1 MKKEKPVNEKKVKTA
16 GRAARKTKAEKKAE
30 RADKKARKE
39 KSAASAKAAAASRRR
54 SRAVDAP
61 ETKHMTSIV
70 RRLHFREIRL
80 RLGAIFGQAVLL
92 VVFLSLGWFL
102 ATEWTLTGRISS
114 DVSRRILHGADNALY
129 YYIADAGGKQLVRV
143 SMREPFI
150 IILIVTSALIV
161 LGLLGLLLSLH
172 RDDKAIRKILA
183 PINALA
189 IKADELNRLSFSE
202 DKYQLIE
209 DAITRMQPS
218 ESEALSFGD
227 SDLQGI
233 ETAVNNLL
241 WRMRESN
248 KQQARFVNDAS
259 HELRTPIAVIKGYS
273 DLLARWGKTDEKILD
288 ESISAIQNESDHMN
302 HLVEQ
307 LLFLARGD
315 SGRTKL
321 SEEMVSLNEMV
332 QEIYEESF
340 MIDENHIYRYQP
352 PENEILFTCDPGL
365 LKQAVRILIDNAAKY
380 TAQGDEIILRA
391 GRNQAGSV
399 YIEVQDTGIGMAEQD
414 VQHMF
419 ERFYRSDN
427 ARNYAGTGLGL
438 SIAKWIVDK
447 HKGHFEILSRTK
459 LGTRIRIVLGA

>member
-1 MKKEKPVNEKKVKTA
+1 MQCPGACFAMKKEKIKKEKPGKEKPKKEKPKKEKK
-16 GRAARKTKAEKKAE
+16 RK
-30 RADKKARKE
+30 ADN
-39 KSAASAKAAAASRRR
+39 
-54 SRAVDAP
+54 P
-61 ETKHMTSIV
+61 ETKRMTSIV
-70 RRLHFREIRL
+70 RKLHFREIRI
-80 RLGAIFGQAVLL
+80 RLGGIFGPAVLL
-92 VVFLSLGWFL
+92 FVFLSLGWFL
-102 ATEWTLTGRISS
+102 STEWTLTGTIST
-114 DVSRRILHGADNALY
+114 DVTRRILHRTGGEFYYLITDGA
-129 YYIADAGGKQLVRV
+129 GKQLVRA
-143 SMREPFI
+143 SMREPFMI
-150 IILIVTSALIV
+150 IIIVTAAVIV
-161 LGLLGLLLSLH
+161 LGLLGLLLSLY
-172 RDDKAIRKILA
+172 RDDKAIRKTLA

-189 IKADELNRLSFSE
+189 IKADELSRLSFSE

-209 DAITRMQPS
+209 DAITRMQPT
-218 ESEALSFGD
+218 ESETLSFGD

-233 ETAVNNLL
+233 ESAVNNLL
-241 WRMRESN
+241 RRMRESN
-248 KQQARFVNDAS
+248 QQQARFVNDAS

-273 DLLARWGKTDEKILD
+273 DMLARWGKTDEKILD
-288 ESISAIQNESDHMN
+288 ESITAIRNESDHMN

-315 SGRTKL
+315 SGRTRL
-321 SEEMVSLNEMV
+321 SEEQVSLNDMM

-340 MIDENHIYRYQP
+340 MIDEDHMYRYQP

-380 TAQGDEIILRA
+380 TAKGDEIILRA
-391 GRNQAGSV
+391 GRNSAGSV

-438 SIAKWIVDK
+438 SIAKWIIDK

>member
-1 MKKEKPVNEKKVKTA
+1 MKKEKPVKEKKEKAA

-30 RADKKARKE
+30 LADKKARKE
-39 KSAASAKAAAASRRR
+39 KTAARAKAAATPRQR
-54 SRAVDAP
+54 SRAADAP
-61 ETKHMTSIV
+61 ETKRMTSIV

-92 VVFLSLGWFL
+92 FVFLSLGWFL
-102 ATEWTLTGRISS
+102 VTEWTLTGQISS
-114 DVSRRILHGADNALY
+114 DVSRRILHGTDTLY
-129 YYIADAGGKQLVRV
+129 YYIADASGKQLVRA

-150 IILIVTSALIV
+150 IILIVAAALIV

-209 DAITRMQPS
+209 DAITRIQPS

-315 SGRTKL
+315 SGRTRL
-321 SEEMVSLNEMV
+321 SEELVSLNEMV

-340 MIDENHIYRYQP
+340 MIDENHLYRYQP

-447 HKGHFEILSRTK
+447 HKGHFEILSRTQ

>member
-1 MKKEKPVNEKKVKTA
+1 MKKEKP
-16 GRAARKTKAEKKAE
+16 RKTKKDKTAVRTKAVYQDG
-30 RADKKARKE
+30 RGRTTD
-39 KSAASAKAAAASRRR
+39 AA
-54 SRAVDAP
+54 
-61 ETKHMTSIV
+61 ETKRMTSIV
-70 RRLHFREIRL
+70 RKLHFREIRL
-80 RLGAIFGQAVLL
+80 RLRGVFGQAVLL
-92 VVFLSLGWFL
+92 FVFLSLGWFL
-102 ATEWTLTGRISS
+102 STEWALTGRISS
-114 DVSRRILHGADNALY
+114 NVSRRILREAGSRFY
-129 YYIADAGGKQLVRV
+129 YCINDASGEQLVRA
-143 SMREPFI
+143 SIREPFI
-150 IILIVTSALIV
+150 IILIVVAALIV
-161 LGLLGLLLSLH
+161 VGLIGFLLSLY

-209 DAITRMQPS
+209 DAITRIQPA
-218 ESEALSFGD
+218 ESETLSFGD

-315 SGRTKL
+315 SGRTQL
-321 SEEMVSLNEMV
+321 SEERISLDEMV

-340 MIDENHIYRYQP
+340 MIDENHLYRYQP
-352 PENEILFTCDPGL
+352 PEDEIFFICDPGL

-391 GRNQAGSV
+391 GRNQTGSV

-438 SIAKWIVDK
+438 SIAKWIIDK
-447 HKGHFEILSRTK
+447 HNGHFEILSRTK
-459 LGTRIRIVLGA
+459 LGTRIRIVLGP

>member
-1 MKKEKPVNEKKVKTA
+1 MKKEKPVKEKKEKAA

-30 RADKKARKE
+30 LADKKARKE
-39 KSAASAKAAAASRRR
+39 KTAARAKAAATPRQR
-54 SRAVDAP
+54 SRAADAP
-61 ETKHMTSIV
+61 ETKRMTSIV

-92 VVFLSLGWFL
+92 FVFLSLGWFL
-102 ATEWTLTGRISS
+102 VTEWTLTGQISS
-114 DVSRRILHGADNALY
+114 DVSRRILYGTDTLY
-129 YYIADAGGKQLVRV
+129 YYIADAGGKQLVRA

-150 IILIVTSALIV
+150 IILIVAAALIV

-209 DAITRMQPS
+209 DAITRIQPS

-315 SGRTKL
+315 SGRTRL
-321 SEEMVSLNEMV
+321 SEELVSLNEMV

-340 MIDENHIYRYQP
+340 MIDENHLYRYQP

>member
-1 MKKEKPVNEKKVKTA
+1 MKKEKPRKTKKEKTA
-16 GRAARKTKAEKKAE
+16 GRTKAVYSGRRG
-30 RADKKARKE
+30 RAA
-39 KSAASAKAAAASRRR
+39 
-54 SRAVDAP
+54 DAP
-61 ETKHMTSIV
+61 ETKRMTSIV
-70 RRLHFREIRL
+70 RKLHFREIRL
-80 RLGAIFGQAVLL
+80 RLRGIFGQAVLL
-92 VVFLSLGWFL
+92 FIFLILGWFL
-102 ATEWTLTGRISS
+102 STEWVLTGRISS
-114 DVSRRILHGADNALY
+114 NVSRRIIREAGNSFY
-129 YYIADAGGKQLVRV
+129 YCINDAGGEQLVRTSV
-143 SMREPFI
+143 REPFI
-150 IILIVTSALIV
+150 IILIVVAALIV
-161 LGLLGLLLSLH
+161 LGLIGFLLSLH
-172 RDDKAIRKILA
+172 REDKAIRKILA

-209 DAITRMQPS
+209 DAITRIQPA
-218 ESEALSFGD
+218 ESETLTFGD

-288 ESISAIQNESDHMN
+288 ESISAIQNESNHMN

-315 SGRTKL
+315 SGRTQL
-321 SEEMVSLNEMV
+321 SEEQVSLNEMV

-340 MIDENHIYRYQP
+340 MIDENHLYRYQP
-352 PENEILFTCDPGL
+352 PENEIFFICDPGL

-391 GRNQAGSV
+391 GRNQAESV

-447 HKGHFEILSRTK
+447 HKGHFEILSRTR
-459 LGTRIRIVLGA
+459 LGTRIRIVLGP

>member
-1 MKKEKPVNEKKVKTA
+1 MKKEKVKKEKNKKEKIKKEKKKNA
-16 GRAARKTKAEKKAE
+16 GKAGYNAE
-30 RADKKARKE
+30 
-39 KSAASAKAAAASRRR
+39 AKR
-54 SRAVDAP
+54 
-61 ETKHMTSIV
+61 MTSIV
-70 RRLHFREIRL
+70 RRLHFREIRI

-92 VVFLSLGWFL
+92 FVLLSLGWFL
-102 ATEWTLTGRISS
+102 STEWTLTGRISP
-114 DVSRRILHGADNALY
+114 DASRRILSEAGNNLY
-129 YYIADAGGKQLVRV
+129 YYIADAGGKQLVRA
-143 SMREPFI
+143 SMREPFF
-150 IILIVTSALIV
+150 IILIVTAALIV
-161 LGLLGLLLSLH
+161 LGLFGLLLSLY

-209 DAITRMQPS
+209 DAITRIQPA
-218 ESEALSFGD
+218 ESETLSFGD

-233 ETAVNNLL
+233 ESAVNNLL
-241 WRMRESN
+241 IRMRESN
-248 KQQARFVNDAS
+248 RQQARFVNDAS

-288 ESISAIQNESDHMN
+288 ESILAIQNESDHMN

-315 SGRTKL
+315 SGRTRL
-321 SEEMVSLNEMV
+321 SEELISLNEMV

-340 MIDENHIYRYQP
+340 MIDEDHLYRYQA
-352 PENEILFTCDPGL
+352 PENEIFFTCDPGL

-380 TAQGDEIILRA
+380 TAKGDEIILRA
-391 GRNQAGSV
+391 GRNSTGSV

-459 LGTRIRIVLGA
+459 LGTRIRIVLGS

>member
-1 MKKEKPVNEKKVKTA
+1 MKKEKAKKKKVK
-16 GRAARKTKAEKKAE
+16 K
-30 RADKKARKE
+30 DKKQYSE
-39 KSAASAKAAAASRRR
+39 TRR
-54 SRAVDAP
+54 V
-61 ETKHMTSIV
+61 TSIV
-70 RRLHFREIRL
+70 RRLHFREIRI

-92 VVFLSLGWFL
+92 FVFLSLGWFL
-102 ATEWTLTGRISS
+102 STEWTLTGRISP
-114 DVSRRILHGADNALY
+114 DVSRKILREAGDQFY
-129 YYIADAGGKQLVRV
+129 YCIADPAGKQLVRA

-150 IILIVTSALIV
+150 VILIVAAALVV
-161 LGLLGLLLSLH
+161 LGLLGLLLSLYH
-172 RDDKAIRKILA
+172 DDKSIRKILA
-183 PINALA
+183 PINAIA

-209 DAITRMQPS
+209 DAITRIQPT
-218 ESEALSFGD
+218 ESETLSFGD

-233 ETAVNNLL
+233 ESAVNNLL
-241 WRMRESN
+241 LRMRESN
-248 KQQARFVNDAS
+248 RQQARFVNDAS

-288 ESISAIQNESDHMN
+288 ESIAAIQNESDHMN

-315 SGRTKL
+315 SGRTRL
-321 SEEMVSLNEMV
+321 SEELVSLNEMV

-340 MIDENHIYRYQP
+340 MIDENHLYRYQA
-352 PENEILFTCDPGL
+352 PETEILFTCDPGL

-380 TAQGDEIILRA
+380 TAPGDEIILRA
-391 GRNQAGSV
+391 GRTDAGSV

-447 HKGHFEILSRTK
+447 HNGHFEILSRTM

>member
-1 MKKEKPVNEKKVKTA
+1 MKKERPEKPKKKKKA
-16 GRAARKTKAEKKAE
+16 GRAP
-30 RADKKARKE
+30 D
-39 KSAASAKAAAASRRR
+39 S
-54 SRAVDAP
+54 V
-61 ETKHMTSIV
+61 ETKRMTSIV
-70 RRLHFREIRL
+70 RKLHFREIRL
-80 RLGAIFGQAVLL
+80 RLGAVFGPAVLL
-92 VVFLSLGWFL
+92 FVFLSLGWFL
-102 ATEWTLTGRISS
+102 STEWTLTGRISPG
-114 DVSRRILHGADNALY
+114 VTRRIEYETGY
-129 YYIADAGGKQLVRV
+129 RFFYCISDAGGKNLVRA
-143 SMREPFI
+143 SMREPFLV
-150 IILIVTSALIV
+150 ILIVAAAVIV
-161 LGLLGLLLSLH
+161 LGLIGFLLTLYH
-172 RDDKAIRKILA
+172 DDKAIRKILA

-209 DAITRMQPS
+209 DAITRIQPA
-218 ESEALSFGD
+218 ESETLSFGD

-241 WRMRESN
+241 RRMRESN
-248 KQQARFVNDAS
+248 RQQARFVNDAS

-288 ESISAIQNESDHMN
+288 ESITAIQNESDHMN

-315 SGRTKL
+315 SGRTTL
-321 SEEMVSLNEMV
+321 TEELISLGEMM

-340 MIDENHIYRYQP
+340 MIDEDHLYRYQP

-380 TAQGDEIILRA
+380 TAKGDEIILRA
-391 GRNQAGSV
+391 GRNEAGSV

-438 SIAKWIVDK
+438 SIAKWIIDK
-447 HKGHFEILSRTK
+447 HKGHFEILSRTQ
-459 LGTRIRIVLGA
+459 LGTRIRIVLGEEE

>member
-1 MKKEKPVNEKKVKTA
+1 MKKEKVKKEKNKKEKIKKEKKKNA
-16 GRAARKTKAEKKAE
+16 GKAGYNAE
-30 RADKKARKE
+30 
-39 KSAASAKAAAASRRR
+39 AKR
-54 SRAVDAP
+54 
-61 ETKHMTSIV
+61 MTSIV
-70 RRLHFREIRL
+70 RRLHFREIRI

-92 VVFLSLGWFL
+92 FVLLSLGWFL
-102 ATEWTLTGRISS
+102 STEWTLTGRISP
-114 DVSRRILHGADNALY
+114 DASRRILSEAGNNLY
-129 YYIADAGGKQLVRV
+129 YYIADAGGKQLVRA
-143 SMREPFI
+143 SMREPFF
-150 IILIVTSALIV
+150 IILIVTAALIV
-161 LGLLGLLLSLH
+161 LGLFGLLLSLY

-209 DAITRMQPS
+209 DAITRIQPA
-218 ESEALSFGD
+218 ESETLSFGD

-233 ETAVNNLL
+233 ESAVNNLL
-241 WRMRESN
+241 IRMRESN
-248 KQQARFVNDAS
+248 RQQARFVNDAS

-288 ESISAIQNESDHMN
+288 ESILAIQNESDHMN

-315 SGRTKL
+315 SGRTRL
-321 SEEMVSLNEMV
+321 SEELISLNEMV

-340 MIDENHIYRYQP
+340 MIDEDHLYRYQA
-352 PENEILFTCDPGL
+352 PENEIFFTCDPGL

-380 TAQGDEIILRA
+380 TAKGDEIILRA
-391 GRNQAGSV
+391 GRNSAGSV

-459 LGTRIRIVLGA
+459 LGTRIRIVLGS